1 MQSNSERQRL
11 ENEVCQLEKKLMALE
26 EAKRDLHSRKMASD
40 QILQSHDAT
49 VADLRLRLDKA
60 NAEKVGFGTFRLDIW
75 GIIGSWS
82 RKTSKSGHLRHQ

>member
-1 MQSNSERQRL
+1 
-11 ENEVCQLEKKLMALE
+11 MALE

-75 GIIGSWS
+75 GIVGSWS